1 LDKKDL
7 RELMRETL
15 NENLI
20 RDLKISPEGIE
31 RLTDLYTEKHLL
43 LQKARKLAIKEEY
56 VEIRKLAKD
65 LTEIE
70 FQLQETYGLDKNL
83 SWHKFWECP
92 ACACPVYQNLLEYPS
107 DNYLVNSKCPI
118 HGPKK
123 NK

>member
-1 LDKKDL
+1 MSNNKSL

-20 RDLKISPEGIE
+20 RDLKIDQQGIE
-31 RLTDLYTEKHLL
+31 RLTDLYTDKHLL
-43 LQKARKLAIKEEY
+43 LQKARKLAVEEKY

-70 FQLQETYGLDKNL
+70 YELQETYGFERNL
-83 SWHKFWECP
+83 SWHRFWEIPSCS
-92 ACACPVYQNLLEYPS
+92 CPVFDNILQYPS
-107 DNYLVNSKCPI
+107 DNYWVNSRCPI

-123 NK
+123 K